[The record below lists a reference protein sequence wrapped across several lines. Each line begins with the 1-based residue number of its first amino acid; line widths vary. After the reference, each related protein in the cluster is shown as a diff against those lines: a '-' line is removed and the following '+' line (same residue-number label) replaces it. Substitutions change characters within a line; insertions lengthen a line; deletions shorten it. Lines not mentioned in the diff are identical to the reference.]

1 MIFRFLFSLL
11 PVKVGGFSKEI
22 SLTYHII
29 RSKFSF
35 LLHSKIVHEDK
46 MVVFLMFLVE

>member
-35 LLHSKIVHEDK
+35 FCCPQEVREDEL
-46 MVVFLMFLVE
+46 VVFLNVFS

>member
-35 LLHSKIVHEDK
+35 LLPQGVREDEL
-46 MVVFLMFLVE
+46 VVFFNVFS

>member
-35 LLHSKIVHEDK
+35 LLPRQEVREDERRGI
-46 MVVFLMFLVE
+46 F